1 MNRYRFTKLIKDPN
15 GIRYR
20 SVTEY
25 PQIFRSDSDIIYY
38 TKEGDSY
45 SNLAYKHYGDVSL
58 WWIIARANEGFKG
71 NTRLP
76 INTKLIIPKEIGE
89 ILSELERLNSRIE

>member
-1 MNRYRFTKLIKDPN
+1 MNRYRFSKLLKDPN

-25 PQIFRSDSDIIYY
+25 PKISRKDSDIIYF

-45 SNLAYKHYGDVSL
+45 GNLAYKYYKDVSL

-76 INTKLIIPKEIGE
+76 INSKLIIPIDIGE
-89 ILSELERLNSRIE
+89 ILSGLDRINSRTG